1 MKKSSKII
9 LIICSVII
17 IVGLVFGYMMYS
29 ITSRSEGITGKKQEI
44 PSVLGDTSSV
54 LTGQADWP
62 NWRGLNFD
70 GKSTFT
76 GIKTD
81 WSNGLKKLWQIDY
94 LCQGSSSATWSS
106 PVVKGNRLI
115 VMGRDEMNDV
125 VFCLNAE
132 TSELIWK
139 GSYAAEAASSSHG
152 EGSRGTPS
160 IDNGFVYTFGRSG
173 DLVCWDLKNG
183 TLIWKENV
191 KDSGGQ
197 EPDWGF
203 STSPLVYDNKVI
215 VQGGGNGL
223 VMAFDKSNGKLVW
236 KSMQGEAGY
245 AAIIPVNIENET
257 SLLVY
262 HGKGLSLV
270 NSENGKEFWNA
281 PWETSYCVNAST
293 PVVYQDMIFNTSGY
307 KMGGEVLRFKRD
319 GFTTLWKSGVIGAQ
333 HSDPILIDGYLYSY
347 SGESTQKKGQFKCVE
362 MLTGKEMWSTGEISQ
377 GTSTCV
383 DGHLIC
389 MDISGN
395 IYLVKPNPKSFE
407 LAGKIPKAMEDVKSA
422 AWTVPVVAN
431 GKLYLRHLQHLV
443 CYSLI

>member
-1 MKKSSKII
+1 MKKSLKVI
-9 LIICSVII
+9 LIVCSVLLIA
-17 IVGLVFGYMMYS
+17 GLVFGYMMYN
-29 ITSRSEGITGKKQEI
+29 ITSRSEGIAGKKQEI
-44 PSVLGDTSSV
+44 PSVAGDTSSV

-62 NWRGLNFD
+62 NWRGMKFD
-70 GKSTFT
+70 GKSSFT

-81 WSNGLKKLWQIDY
+81 WSDGLKKLWQIDY

-115 VMGRDEMNDV
+115 VMGRDEVTDII
-125 VFCLNAE
+125 FCLNAE
-132 TSELIWK
+132 TSDLIWK
-139 GSYAAEAASSSHG
+139 GSYAAEAVSSHG
-152 EGSRGTPS
+152 EGPRATPC
-160 IDNGFVYTFGRSG
+160 IDGGFVYTFGRSG
-173 DLVCWDLKNG
+173 DLACWDLRDG
-183 TLIWKENV
+183 TLIWKKNV

-215 VQGGGNGL
+215 VQGGGNAL
-223 VMAFDKSNGKLVW
+223 VMAFDKHNGKLVW

-245 AAIIPVNIENET
+245 AATLPVTIDNKT
-257 SLLVY
+257 ALVVY

-270 NSENGKEFWNA
+270 NSEDGVEFWNA

-307 KMGGEVLRFKRD
+307 KMGGQVLKFTRD
-319 GFTTLWKSGVIGAQ
+319 GYTTLWKSEVIGAQ

-347 SGESTQKKGQFKCVE
+347 SGESTRKNGLFKCVE
-362 MLTGKEMWSTGEISQ
+362 WATGKEVWSTGEISQ
-377 GTSTCV
+377 GTATYV

-395 IYLVKPNPKSFE
+395 IHLVKPNPKSFE
-407 LAGKIPKAMEDVKSA
+407 LAGTIKNAVEDVKSA